1 MVLTVRWSLRPTF
14 LTNNFFQTI
23 EVLLQE
29 LNGCTVNIPEL
40 KLLRQYHTDAL
51 LWISRFNDVL
61 VNINER
67 EDYHNVV
74 DELNI
79 IVTDGGSLTIQ
90 GSLLMTYATFL
101 FYCFLFWIFME
112 IIIRVIILV
121 FVLYC
126 SNGVFV
132 LSS

>member
-1 MVLTVRWSLRPTF
+1 
-14 LTNNFFQTI
+14 
-23 EVLLQE
+23 VLLQE

-40 KLLRQYHTDAL
+40 KLLRQYHTDAH

-67 EDYHNVV
+67 EDYHNV
-74 DELNI
+74 DELHS
-79 IVTDGGSLTIQ
+79 IVTDGGSLSIQ
-90 GSLLMTYATFL
+90 GSLLITYATFL
-101 FYCFLFWIFME
+101 FCCFLFWIFME

-126 SNGVFV
+126 SKGVFV